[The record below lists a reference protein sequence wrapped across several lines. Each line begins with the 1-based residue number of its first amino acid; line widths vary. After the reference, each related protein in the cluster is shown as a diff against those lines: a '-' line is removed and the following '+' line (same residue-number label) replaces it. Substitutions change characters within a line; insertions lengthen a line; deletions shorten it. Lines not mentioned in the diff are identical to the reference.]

1 MAEMQTKWWNVF
13 HLNATHTET
22 VSNQSVALLWL
33 LIQRA
38 DSSTLQML
46 SRWHNSIVG
55 RLTALDALW
64 SLVF

>member
-1 MAEMQTKWWNVF
+1 MPRT
-13 HLNATHTET
+13 LT